1 MSSPDLFSASGEE
14 RMMKRAPLAARMRP
28 TTLDEV
34 IGQDHLVGPSGPL
47 RKLIEADRM
56 SSLILWGPPGTG
68 KTTLAELIAV
78 TTKREF
84 ERLSAV
90 TAGVKDIREVID
102 MARR

>member
-1 MSSPDLFSASGEE
+1 
-14 RMMKRAPLAARMRP
+14 MMKRAPLAARMRP

-56 SSLILWGPPGTG
+56 SSIILWGPPGTG

-90 TAGVKDIREVID
+90 TAGV
-102 MARR
+102 